1 MRLFVG
7 LPMSSGDRA
16 EEIVA
21 VVADKLCAFR
31 DVLIFLYD
39 SKTENRFEATRKKP
53 LSRLLFLHAYS
64 LGFSRATI
72 KGLGL
77 PGEQNGIDGLIP

>member
-1 MRLFVG
+1 
-7 LPMSSGDRA
+7 MSSGDRA

-53 LSRLLFLHAYS
+53 LS
-64 LGFSRATI
+64 
-72 KGLGL
+72 
-77 PGEQNGIDGLIP
+77 

>member
-1 MRLFVG
+1 MPSVG
-7 LPMSSGDRA
+7 RA
-16 EEIVA
+16 EDIVA
-21 VVADKLCAFR
+21 VFADKLCAFR

-77 PGEQNGIDGLIP
+77 QGEQNGSDGLIP